1 MIDAIAWVYFHFWLL
16 FTQNTPIISPYTTI
30 TQVGRGG
37 DGCWSQHE
45 GRHTQRPGSLW
56 GPRAPEVAV
65 RRLVERRQPRQQH
78 GGRGGAWVGEI
89 SFFLFCFDLQLLNYS
104 RRVHITQATLDH
116 LKQEYEVEPGMGHL
130 RNQYLRFTV
139 WKLNIS
145 IRNVYITTF
154 QGEQHCN
161 LLHSPDF

>member
-1 MIDAIAWVYFHFWLL
+1 M
-16 FTQNTPIISPYTTI
+16 TSGPTMSTSPTT
-30 TQVGRGG
+30 
-37 DGCWSQHE
+37 W
-45 GRHTQRPGSLW
+45 RPGGSRGRIFYFSFSNWISKDISLYCNICW
-56 GPRAPEVAV
+56 NIPNVDCCV
-65 RRLVERRQPRQQH
+65 
-78 GGRGGAWVGEI
+78 
-89 SFFLFCFDLQLLNYS
+89 